1 IALIASNWES
11 IPNFIKLSFDFIIL
25 GCTGAGV
32 LYAEKNESQNLKQW
46 LILALLILILAS
58 IGLISQI
65 YNTGG
70 EFYMA
75 AGFWVVLTLPLVIYA
90 EAHTSVNL
98 WIVGLITAVSG
109 YVYDHKF
116 GGDFK
121 EPTFMLLSCFPVYF
135 YAVGSLF
142 HFFGERYSHLAA
154 GHRFWSVATVIFATS
169 FLSVLDGEKASSGAF
184 AAIGI
189 LAGALAAVG
198 FGKFEYNENKKAFY
212 SACIAGILYFV
223 FVWIKET
230 GISSEILDAV
240 LFLLI
245 WFSFS
250 VLFLQKGQKRLFDFF
265 LAGVGIRF
273 LIIYFQIIK
282 SLAFTALG
290 LIVSGILII
299 GLSWLYLKKREQ
311 VQQIMEKFL

>member
-1 IALIASNWES
+1 MA
-11 IPNFIKLSFDFIIL
+11 
-25 GCTGAGV
+25 
-32 LYAEKNESQNLKQW
+32 Y
-46 LILALLILILAS
+46 
-58 IGLISQI
+58 IG
-65 YNTGG
+65 
-70 EFYMA
+70 M
-75 AGFWVVLTLPLVIYA
+75 
-90 EAHTSVNL
+90 
-98 WIVGLITAVSG
+98 
-109 YVYDHKF
+109 
-116 GGDFK
+116 
-121 EPTFMLLSCFPVYF
+121 
-135 YAVGSLF
+135 
-142 HFFGERYSHLAA
+142 
-154 GHRFWSVATVIFATS
+154 
-169 FLSVLDGEKASSGAF
+169 
-184 AAIGI
+184 
-189 LAGALAAVG
+189 AAVG